1 MRKLGDEMVNV
12 AKANGIELNVEDV
25 TDAEETQI

>member
-1 MRKLGDEMVNV
+1 MRKLGDAMVLV
-12 AKANGIELNVEDV
+12 AADMSISLTEDDV